1 MLPPDVKRE
10 PGSYKRA
17 RFLHAKPPPPKTR
30 RRLSRLE
37 SLPVELIEKI
47 FLYSLNVN
55 LPRCSSSIS
64 AAVSSERIYRALTL
78 LAFFDAEKTVLPNI
92 HQQDQDVGSPTD
104 PKAAAIRASETQISR
119 ILRPLEY
126 VHLVKEE
133 RRSLQ
138 ASVVSCRWLTI
149 ERLVSLLPDF
159 MRLAIW
165 RYWLPRAH
173 SMSPDQ
179 QDILNLFLA
188 RKTNYLDMEIVDGD
202 YRRSISVTPPVYLS
216 IRNVGP
222 DGDSTV
228 ELTILDVFEI
238 PDKFLSGADEGF
250 NEAQTRFLE
259 VLRVAGGI
267 NRLPSV
273 ERINEINFSR
283 EAIQQGIHAALVEHN
298 ADALTTLLKLDE
310 FTFRCQ
316 NHSVDAVYAL
326 PPEHFRT
333 AVRVARDDPSFF
345 QLLLRASAEFV
356 PYDDSE
362 ITHWAVTMGGPFE
375 HWLLDFMLQLPEQV
389 KATTKGSQQMFYH
402 GGLNT
407 TNTITERYLR
417 DVLGANELKAWLE
430 ESPYDFRSEWV
441 VES

>member
-1 MLPPDVKRE
+1 MLPPNTKRE
-10 PGSYKRA
+10 SGSYRQA
-17 RFLHAKPPPPKTR
+17 RLLIPKPPPPKPR
-30 RRLSRLE
+30 KRLSRLE
-37 SLPVELIEKI
+37 SLPVELIENI

-78 LAFFDAEKTVLPNI
+78 LAFFDAGKTVLPDI
-92 HQQDQDVGSPTD
+92 HQPDQDVGSSTD

-133 RRSLQ
+133 RKSLQ
-138 ASVVSCRWLTI
+138 ASVVSCRWCTI

-165 RYWLPRAH
+165 RYWLPGAH

-179 QDILNLFLA
+179 QAILNLFLE

-202 YRRSISVTPPVYLS
+202 YRRSISVASPVSLS

-222 DGDSTV
+222 DVDSTV
-228 ELTILDVFEI
+228 DLTILDVFEI
-238 PDKFLSGADEGF
+238 PDKFLSGAVEGF
-250 NEAQTRFLE
+250 NEAHTRFLE

-316 NHSVDAVYAL
+316 NDSVDAVYAL

-345 QLLLRASAEFV
+345 QLLLRASAESV
-356 PYDDSE
+356 PYDDPE
-362 ITHWAVTMGGPFE
+362 ITHWAVSTGGPFE

-389 KATTKGSQQMFYH
+389 KATTKGNQQMFYH

-407 TNTITERYLR
+407 PNATTERYLR

-430 ESPYDFRSEWV
+430 ESPYDFRGEWV

>member
-10 PGSYKRA
+10 SGSYKRA
-17 RFLHAKPPPPKTR
+17 RLLAAKPPPPRLR

-64 AAVSSERIYRALTL
+64 AVVSSDRIYRALTL
-78 LAFFDAEKTVLPNI
+78 LAFFDPEKTVSPDLYPPN
-92 HQQDQDVGSPTD
+92 QGVGSPTN
-104 PKAAAIRASETQISR
+104 PKAAAIRISETQISR

-126 VHLVKEE
+126 VHLEKEE

-138 ASVVSCRWLTI
+138 ASVVRCRWCTI
-149 ERLVSLLPDF
+149 ERLISSLPDL
-159 MRLAIW
+159 MRLAVW
-165 RYWLPRAH
+165 RYWFPGAH
-173 SMSPDQ
+173 SMSSDQ

-188 RKTNYLDMEIVDGD
+188 RKINYLDMDVVDGD
-202 YRRSISVTPPVYLS
+202 WRVSLSVVPPVSLS

-222 DGDSTV
+222 DVESATDLTV
-228 ELTILDVFEI
+228 LDVSEI
-238 PDKFLSGADEGF
+238 PDKFLSGANEGF
-250 NEAQTRFLE
+250 DEAHTRFLE
-259 VLRVAGGI
+259 VLRIAGGL

-298 ADALTTLLKLDE
+298 ANALTTLLKLDE

-316 NHSVDAVYAL
+316 NNLVDAVYTL

-333 AVRVARDDPSFF
+333 AVRVARDDSSFF
-345 QLLLRASAEFV
+345 QLLLRASAESV

-362 ITHWAVTMGGPFE
+362 ITHWAVTTGGPFE
-375 HWLLDFMLQLPEQV
+375 QWLLDFMLQLPEQI

-407 TNTITERYLR
+407 ASAMTERYLR
-417 DVLGANELKAWLE
+417 DILGADELKVWLE
-430 ESPYDFRSEWV
+430 ESSYDFPSEWII
-441 VES
+441 ES